1 MEPTA
6 GVETMDEEGGKVLD
20 VKAAEP
26 TFSGRPED
34 FARDIAMLQAQAD
47 KTQTMTVEK
56 PVEVAMEKKE
66 PEQPTGQ
73 LPAPATPEIP
83 AKFLDKDGNPDLE
96 KVEKSTRSAEEA
108 IAKYLEKEK
117 VLRQKAAEVDRLAKA
132 QGYAPLAQ
140 DKPVEVK
147 PQEPAPIA
155 DNFEA
160 QLEADFRANPGK
172 TLARLFQAAKDLSA
186 TESKAHVDSIAQE
199 IELTKRE
206 RELHGLAK
214 NDPWVV
220 SEQGIETLAKYRES
234 NPRLANWT
242 EAYKAYLGDQE
253 FSKRVNR
260 QVTTPTPK
268 AVTAPPAPVTAGGRP
283 SQAGPALNFGS
294 QEAIAA
300 HLAKLTPDQE
310 DAFWKAQGLPPVH
323 KRR

>member
-6 GVETMDEEGGKVLD
+6 GVETVDEEGGKVLD
-20 VKAAEP
+20 VKAVEP
-26 TFSGRPED
+26 EFSGKPED
-34 FARDIAMLQAQAD
+34 FARDMAMLQAQAAQP
-47 KTQTMTVEK
+47 QTMTVEK

-117 VLRQKAAEVDRLAKA
+117 VLRQKAAEVDRLSKS
-132 QGYAPLAQ
+132 QGYPSLVQ
-140 DKPVEVK
+140 EKPVEVK
-147 PQEPAPIA
+147 PQEPAPSV
-155 DNFEA
+155 DFEA
-160 QLEADFRANPGK
+160 QLATDFAANPGK
-172 TLARLFQAAKDLSA
+172 TLARLFQAAKDLSSS
-186 TESKAHVDSIAQE
+186 ESKAHVDGIAQE

-220 SEQGIETLAKYRES
+220 SEQGVETLAKYRES

-260 QVTTPTPK
+260 QVITPTPK
-268 AVTAPPAPVTAGGRP
+268 AVTVPPAPVTAGGRP
-283 SQAGPALNFGS
+283 SQATTGLNFGS
-294 QEAIAA
+294 QDAIAA